1 MTVREQETLVRALDL
16 WRNAVGEM
24 SWEARA
30 DAALAL
36 LIVRDD
42 ELEALRG
49 RIERG
54 EIQ

>member
-1 MTVREQETLVRALDL
+1 MTVREQETLLRGLDL
-16 WRNAVGEM
+16 WRDALIQM
-24 SWEARA
+24 TWEARGE
-30 DAALAL
+30 AAHAL

-42 ELEALRG
+42 ELDALRT

>member
-1 MTVREQETLVRALDL
+1 MT
-16 WRNAVGEM
+16 
-24 SWEARA
+24 WEARGE
-30 DAALAL
+30 AALAL

-42 ELEALRG
+42 ELDALRT